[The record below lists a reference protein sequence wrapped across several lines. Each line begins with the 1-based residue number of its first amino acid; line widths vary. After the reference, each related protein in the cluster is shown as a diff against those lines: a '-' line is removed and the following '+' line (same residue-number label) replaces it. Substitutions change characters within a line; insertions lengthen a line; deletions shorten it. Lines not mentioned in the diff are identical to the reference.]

1 MVNDKSVSMNIDN
14 FSSIVSSVE
23 GSIKELSSIKYEE
36 VQKFAEEISTRFK
49 DFKEGGEEL
58 ISEGK
63 ILKIGVVGQV
73 KAGKSS
79 FLNSLMFNG
88 EDVLP
93 KASTPMTAGLTILEY
108 GETNFFEVDYYNDKE
123 WDEFVEL
130 DKQYLKIESEVRSNK
145 DFEGAPSNFILKE
158 VQKRTNDTQQSA
170 HELVI
175 RCGSGARAK
184 VGKGTESV
192 PFTGVTG
199 LQSRLNEYVG
209 AEGQY
214 TSVVKSLYIHLN
226 DERLRDIRIVDTPG
240 VNDPITSREARTH
253 QFLYSC
259 HGVFFLSSA
268 SRFFDSKDMSFM
280 NTRIG
285 NKGVGTVVLLASKYD
300 SVLQD
305 LGLQLRGGQHEG
317 DLEYADNMAQSNLRN
332 RFETSRKQ
340 LENPNVNILFDTTS
354 GISFS
359 IANKTE
365 FDWDP
370 VEANVVKQMK
380 SFYPDAFTT
389 NEDSNDTF
397 LMLANMDEIKKNY
410 LEGTFIHD
418 KDSIIQHKMSEY
430 FSESTK
436 DIKGIVESA
445 IERMHTRQKE
455 LDSVELEDLHNQLKK
470 QDELFE
476 KLKTQFGTFI
486 GKFQNGFRSEV
497 MHLNE
502 TIPRPELYSVPTT
515 DSLVNVSFKGMLWGT
530 NTDSFPARVLDT
542 NELKNQIVNS
552 VKNYIDAWQQ
562 EWRKYFDKGKMALFD
577 EFCKSITEFS
587 NQTTDLKFS
596 DSYYRNLMED
606 VLSDIDRYKTLEL
619 RNKQDETL
627 QRIAN
632 YCDSQELSLTSMYV
646 ECKEEGVQARVNSRA
661 SDICNKAK
669 LRIQQELKGLVDIV
683 KPAADRNAQQTI
695 QKMDDLKKTIA
706 DRLKGAGQNY
716 ISKLEA
722 DIKNK
727 KETKQI
733 VENASALLNNIYSNI
748 N

>member
-1 MVNDKSVSMNIDN
+1 MNINN
-14 FSSIVSSVE
+14 FSSIVSITEESVNRLQQINYGE
-23 GSIKELSSIKYEE
+23 IK
-36 VQKFAEEISTRFK
+36 KFADDIAARFK
-49 DFKEGGEEL
+49 EFKEGGEDL

-108 GETNFFEVDYYNDKE
+108 GDSNFFEVEYYDEKE
-123 WDEFVEL
+123 WSEFVEL
-130 DKQYLKIESEVRSNK
+130 DKQYLKVESEVRANK
-145 DFEGAPSNFILKE
+145 DFEGAPNNFILKE

-175 RCGSGARAK
+175 RCGAGARSK
-184 VGKGTESV
+184 VGKGSESV
-192 PFTGVTG
+192 PFTGVNG
-199 LQSRLNEYVG
+199 LQTRLNEYVG

-226 DERLRDIRIVDTPG
+226 DDRLKDIRIVDTPG

-253 QFLYSC
+253 QFLHSC

-332 RFETSRKQ
+332 RFESSRKQ

-359 IANKTE
+359 IASKNSN
-365 FDWDP
+365 DWDP

-380 SFYPDAFTT
+380 TFYPDAFMTPDD
-389 NEDSNDTF
+389 ENDTF

-410 LEGTFIHD
+410 LDGTFISD
-418 KDSIIQHKMSEY
+418 KESIIQHKMSEY
-430 FSESTK
+430 FSESTNELK
-436 DIKGIVESA
+436 NTLDSA
-445 IERMHTRQKE
+445 SEKMQLRLKE

-476 KLKTQFGTFI
+476 KLKSQFGTFI
-486 GKFQNGFRSEV
+486 GKFQNGFRSEIT
-497 MHLNE
+497 HLNE
-502 TIPRPELYSVPTT
+502 TIARPELYSVPTT

-530 NTDSFPARVLDT
+530 NTDSFPARVLDP

-552 VKNYIDAWQQ
+552 VKTYIETWQK
-562 EWRKYFDKGKMALFD
+562 EWRNYFDKGKMALFE
-577 EFCKSITEFS
+577 EFCKSITDFS
-587 NQTTDLKFS
+587 NQTADLKFS
-596 DSYYRNLMED
+596 DSYYRSLMED

-632 YCDSQELSLTSMYV
+632 YCDSQELSLTSMFV
-646 ECKEEGVQARVNSRA
+646 ECKEEGVQARVDSRA
-661 SDICNKAK
+661 NEICNKAK
-669 LRIQQELKGLVDIV
+669 LRVQQELKGLVDIV
-683 KPAADRNAQQTI
+683 KPASDRNAQQTI
-695 QKMDDLKKTIA
+695 QKMDELKKTIA
-706 DRLKGAGQNY
+706 ERLKGAGQEY

-727 KETKQI
+727 KETKLMI
-733 VENASALLNNIYSNI
+733 ENASALLEKINSNI
-748 N
+748 S

>member
-1 MVNDKSVSMNIDN
+1 MNINN
-14 FSSIVSSVE
+14 FSSIVSITEESVNRLQQINYGE
-23 GSIKELSSIKYEE
+23 IK
-36 VQKFAEEISTRFK
+36 KFADDIAARFK
-49 DFKEGGEEL
+49 EFKEGGEDL

-108 GETNFFEVDYYNDKE
+108 GDSNFFEVEYYDEKE
-123 WDEFVEL
+123 WSEFVEL
-130 DKQYLKIESEVRSNK
+130 DKQYLKVESEVRANK
-145 DFEGAPSNFILKE
+145 DFEGAPNNYILKE

-175 RCGSGARAK
+175 RCGAGARSK
-184 VGKGTESV
+184 VGKGSESV
-192 PFTGVTG
+192 PFTGVNG
-199 LQSRLNEYVG
+199 LQTRLNEYVG

-226 DERLRDIRIVDTPG
+226 DDRLKDIRIVDTPG

-253 QFLYSC
+253 QFLHSC

-332 RFETSRKQ
+332 RFESSRKQ

-359 IANKTE
+359 IASKNSN
-365 FDWDP
+365 DWDP

-380 SFYPDAFTT
+380 TFYPDAFMTPDD
-389 NEDSNDTF
+389 ENDTF

-410 LEGTFIHD
+410 LDGTFISD
-418 KDSIIQHKMSEY
+418 KESIIQHKMSEY
-430 FSESTK
+430 FSESTNELK
-436 DIKGIVESA
+436 NTLDSA
-445 IERMHTRQKE
+445 SEKMQLRLKE

-476 KLKTQFGTFI
+476 KLKSQFGTFI
-486 GKFQNGFRSEV
+486 GKFQNGFRSEIT
-497 MHLNE
+497 HLNE
-502 TIPRPELYSVPTT
+502 TIARPELYSVPTT

-530 NTDSFPARVLDT
+530 NTDSFPARVLDP

-552 VKNYIDAWQQ
+552 VKTYIETWQK
-562 EWRKYFDKGKMALFD
+562 EWRNYFDKGKMALFE
-577 EFCKSITEFS
+577 EFCKSITDFS
-587 NQTTDLKFS
+587 NQTADLKFS
-596 DSYYRNLMED
+596 DSYYRSLMED

-632 YCDSQELSLTSMYV
+632 YCDSQELSLTSMFV
-646 ECKEEGVQARVNSRA
+646 ECKEEGVQARVDSRA
-661 SDICNKAK
+661 NEICNKAK
-669 LRIQQELKGLVDIV
+669 LRVQQELKGLVDIV
-683 KPAADRNAQQTI
+683 KPASDRNAQQTI
-695 QKMDDLKKTIA
+695 QKMDELKKTIA
-706 DRLKGAGQNY
+706 ERLKGAGQEY

-727 KETKQI
+727 KETKLMI
-733 VENASALLNNIYSNI
+733 ENASALLEKINSNI
-748 N
+748 S

>member
-1 MVNDKSVSMNIDN
+1 MNIVN
-14 FSSIVSSVE
+14 FSSIVSATEESVNQLQQINYGE
-23 GSIKELSSIKYEE
+23 IKR
-36 VQKFAEEISTRFK
+36 FADDIATRFK
-49 DFKEGGEEL
+49 EFKEGGEAL
-58 ISEGK
+58 ITEGK

-108 GETNFFEVDYYNDKE
+108 GESNFFEVEYYDENE
-123 WDEFVEL
+123 WREFVEL
-130 DKQYLKIESEVRSNK
+130 DKQYLKVESEVRANK
-145 DFEGAPSNFILKE
+145 DFDGAPNIFVLKE

-175 RCGSGARAK
+175 RCGVGARTK
-184 VGKGTESV
+184 VGKGKESV
-192 PFTGVTG
+192 SFTGVNG
-199 LQSRLNEYVG
+199 LQTRLNEYVG

-214 TSVVKSLYIHLN
+214 TSVVKSLHIHLN
-226 DERLRDIRIVDTPG
+226 DDRLKDIRIVDTPG

-253 QFLYSC
+253 QFLHSC

-317 DLEYADNMAQSNLRN
+317 DLEFADNMAQSNLRN
-332 RFETSRKQ
+332 RFESSRKQ

-359 IANKTE
+359 IATKKSN
-365 FDWDP
+365 DWDP
-370 VEANVVKQMK
+370 VEANVVKQMQT
-380 SFYPDAFTT
+380 FYPDAFLTP
-389 NEDSNDTF
+389 EEANDTF

-410 LEGTFIHD
+410 LDGTFISD
-418 KDSIIQHKMSEY
+418 KESIIQHKMSEY
-430 FSESTK
+430 FVESTNELK
-436 DIKGIVESA
+436 NILDSA
-445 IERMHTRQKE
+445 SEKMHLRLKE

-476 KLKTQFGTFI
+476 KLKSQFGTFI

-497 MHLNE
+497 THLNE
-502 TIPRPELYSVPTT
+502 TIVRPELYSVPTT
-515 DSLVNVSFKGMLWGT
+515 DSLVNVSFKGMWWGI

-552 VKNYIDAWQQ
+552 VKTYVETWQQ
-562 EWRKYFDKGKMALFD
+562 EWRKYFDKGKMLLFD

-596 DSYYRNLMED
+596 DSYYRSLMED

-632 YCDSQELSLTSMYV
+632 YCDSQELSLTSMFV

-661 SDICNKAK
+661 NDICNKAK
-669 LRIQQELKGLVDIV
+669 LRVQQELKGLVDIV

-695 QKMDDLKKTIA
+695 QKMDELKKTIA
-706 DRLKGAGQNY
+706 ERLKGAGQEY

-727 KETKQI
+727 KETKLM
-733 VENASALLNNIYSNI
+733 VENASALLEKINSNI
-748 N
+748 S

>member
-1 MVNDKSVSMNIDN
+1 MNINN
-14 FSSIVSSVE
+14 FTTIVSSTEESVNQLQQINYDE
-23 GSIKELSSIKYEE
+23 IK
-36 VQKFAEEISTRFK
+36 KFADDIATRFK
-49 DFKEGGEEL
+49 EFKEGGEDL

-108 GETNFFEVDYYNDKE
+108 GDSNFFEVEYYDKKE
-123 WDEFVEL
+123 WSEFVEL
-130 DKQYLKIESEVRSNK
+130 DKQYLKVESEVRANK
-145 DFEGAPSNFILKE
+145 DFKDAPDNFILKE

-175 RCGSGARAK
+175 RCGAGASSK

-192 PFTGVTG
+192 PFTGVNG
-199 LQSRLNEYVG
+199 LQTRLNEYVG

-226 DERLRDIRIVDTPG
+226 DDRLKDIRIVDTPG

-253 QFLYSC
+253 QFLHSC

-332 RFETSRKQ
+332 RFESSRKQ

-359 IANKTE
+359 IASKKSN
-365 FDWDP
+365 DWDP

-380 SFYPDAFTT
+380 TFYPDAFMTQ
-389 NEDSNDTF
+389 EEANDTF

-410 LEGTFIHD
+410 LDGTFISD
-418 KDSIIQHKMSEY
+418 KESIIQHKMSEY
-430 FSESTK
+430 FSESTNELK
-436 DIKGIVESA
+436 NILDSA
-445 IERMHTRQKE
+445 SEKMQLRLKE

-476 KLKTQFGTFI
+476 MLKSQFGTFI

-502 TIPRPELYSVPTT
+502 TIARPELYSVPTT
-515 DSLVNVSFKGMLWGT
+515 DSFVNVSFKGMLWGT
-530 NTDSFPARVLDT
+530 NTDSFPARVLNT

-552 VKNYIDAWQQ
+552 VKTYVETWQQ
-562 EWRKYFDKGKMALFD
+562 EWRKYFDKGKMVLFD

-596 DSYYRNLMED
+596 DSYYRSLMED

-632 YCDSQELSLTSMYV
+632 YCDSQELSLTSMFV
-646 ECKEEGVQARVNSRA
+646 ECKEDGVQARLNSRA
-661 SDICNKAK
+661 NDICNKAK
-669 LRIQQELKGLVDIV
+669 LRVQQELKGLVDIV

-695 QKMDDLKKTIA
+695 QKMDELKKTIA
-706 DRLKGAGQNY
+706 DRLKGAGQEY
-716 ISKLEA
+716 ISKLET

-727 KETKQI
+727 KETKQM
-733 VENASALLNNIYSNI
+733 VETASVLLEKINSNI
-748 N
+748 S

>member
-1 MVNDKSVSMNIDN
+1 MNIVN
-14 FSSIVSSVE
+14 FSSIVSATEESVNQLQQINYGE
-23 GSIKELSSIKYEE
+23 IKR
-36 VQKFAEEISTRFK
+36 FADDIATRFK
-49 DFKEGGEEL
+49 EFKEGGEAL
-58 ISEGK
+58 ITEGK

-108 GETNFFEVDYYNDKE
+108 GESNFFEVEYYDEKE
-123 WDEFVEL
+123 WSEFVEL
-130 DKQYLKIESEVRSNK
+130 DKQYLKVESEVRANK
-145 DFEGAPSNFILKE
+145 DFEGAPNNFILKE

-175 RCGSGARAK
+175 RCGAGARSK
-184 VGKGTESV
+184 VGKGSESV
-192 PFTGVTG
+192 PFTGVIG
-199 LQSRLNEYVG
+199 LQTRLNEYVG

-226 DERLRDIRIVDTPG
+226 DDRLKDIRIVDTPG

-253 QFLYSC
+253 QFLHSC

-285 NKGVGTVVLLASKYD
+285 NKGVGTIVLLASKYD

-332 RFETSRKQ
+332 RFESSRKQ

-359 IANKTE
+359 IASKNSN
-365 FDWDP
+365 DWDP

-380 SFYPDAFTT
+380 TFYPDAFMTPA
-389 NEDSNDTF
+389 EANDTF
-397 LMLANMDEIKKNY
+397 LMLANIDEIKKNY
-410 LEGTFIHD
+410 LDGTFISD
-418 KDSIIQHKMSEY
+418 KESIIQHKMSEY
-430 FSESTK
+430 FSESTNELK
-436 DIKGIVESA
+436 NILDSA
-445 IERMHTRQKE
+445 SEKMQLRLKE

-476 KLKTQFGTFI
+476 KLKSQFGTFI

-497 MHLNE
+497 THLNE
-502 TIPRPELYSVPTT
+502 TISRPELYSVPTT
-515 DSLVNVSFKGMLWGT
+515 DSLINVSFKGMLWGT

-552 VKNYIDAWQQ
+552 VKTYVETWQQ
-562 EWRKYFDKGKMALFD
+562 EWRKYFDKGKMVLFD

-596 DSYYRNLMED
+596 DSYYRSLMED

-632 YCDSQELSLTSMYV
+632 YCDSQELSLTSMFV

-661 SDICNKAK
+661 NDICNKAK
-669 LRIQQELKGLVDIV
+669 LRVQQELKGLVDIV

-695 QKMDDLKKTIA
+695 QKMDELKKTIA
-706 DRLKGAGQNY
+706 ERLKGAGQEY

-727 KETKQI
+727 KETKLM
-733 VENASALLNNIYSNI
+733 VENASALLEKINSNI
-748 N
+748 S

>member
-1 MVNDKSVSMNIDN
+1 MNINN
-14 FSSIVSSVE
+14 FSSIVSATEESVNRLQQINYGE
-23 GSIKELSSIKYEE
+23 IKTFADDIAT
-36 VQKFAEEISTRFK
+36 KFKEFK
-49 DFKEGGEEL
+49 DGGEDL

-108 GETNFFEVDYYNDKE
+108 GDSNFFEVEYYDEKE
-123 WDEFVEL
+123 WNEFVEL
-130 DKQYLKIESEVRSNK
+130 DKQYLKVESEVRTNK
-145 DFEGAPSNFILKE
+145 DFEGAPNNFILKE

-175 RCGSGARAK
+175 RCGGGARAK

-192 PFTGVTG
+192 PFTGVNG
-199 LQSRLNEYVG
+199 LQARLNEYVG

-226 DERLRDIRIVDTPG
+226 DERLKDIRIVDTPG

-253 QFLYSC
+253 QFLHSC

-332 RFETSRKQ
+332 RFESSRKQ
-340 LENPNVNILFDTTS
+340 LENPSVNILFDTTS

-359 IANKTE
+359 IASKNSN
-365 FDWDP
+365 DWDP

-380 SFYPDAFTT
+380 TFYPDAFMTQ
-389 NEDSNDTF
+389 EEANDTF
-397 LMLANMDEIKKNY
+397 MMLANMDEIKKNY
-410 LEGTFIHD
+410 LDGTFISD
-418 KDSIIQHKMSEY
+418 KESIIQHKMSEY
-430 FSESTK
+430 FSESTNELK
-436 DIKGIVESA
+436 NILDSA
-445 IERMHTRQKE
+445 SEKMQLRLKE

-502 TIPRPELYSVPTT
+502 TIARPELYSVPTT
-515 DSLVNVSFKGMLWGT
+515 DSLVNVSFKGQLWGT

-542 NELKNQIVNS
+542 NELKNQILNS
-552 VKNYIDAWQQ
+552 VKTYIETWQQ
-562 EWRKYFDKGKMALFD
+562 EWRKYFDNGKMVLFD

-587 NQTTDLKFS
+587 NQTSDLKFS
-596 DSYYRNLMED
+596 DSYYRSLMED
-606 VLSDIDRYKTLEL
+606 VLSDIDRYKILEL
-619 RNKQDETL
+619 RNKQDDTL

-632 YCDSQELSLTSMYV
+632 YCDSQELSLTSMSV
-646 ECKEEGVQARVNSRA
+646 ECKEDGVQARLNTRA
-661 SDICNKAK
+661 NEICNKAK
-669 LRIQQELKGLVDIV
+669 LRVQQELKGLVDIV
-683 KPAADRNAQQTI
+683 KPAADKNAQQTI
-695 QKMDDLKKTIA
+695 QKMDELKKTIA
-706 DRLKGAGQNY
+706 ERLKGAGQEY

-727 KETKQI
+727 KETKLM
-733 VENASALLNNIYSNI
+733 VENASVLLETINSNI
-748 N
+748 S

>member
-1 MVNDKSVSMNIDN
+1 MDINN
-14 FSSIVSSVE
+14 FSSIITSTE
-23 GSIKELSSIKYEE
+23 GVIKELKGINYSDVK
-36 VQKFAEEISTRFK
+36 KFSDEISMKFK
-49 DFKEGGEEL
+49 EFKEGGEAL
-58 ISEGK
+58 INEGK

-108 GETNFFEVDYYNDKE
+108 GESSYFEVEYYDEKE
-123 WDEFVEL
+123 WNEFVEL
-130 DKQYLKIESEVRSNK
+130 DKQYRKVESEVRTNK
-145 DFEGAPSNFILKE
+145 DFEGAPNNFILKE
-158 VQKRTNDTQQSA
+158 VQKRTSDIQQSA
-170 HELVI
+170 HELVA
-175 RCGSGARAK
+175 RCGFNAKSK

-192 PFTGVTG
+192 PFTGVIG

-226 DERLRDIRIVDTPG
+226 DERLKDIRIVDTPG

-253 QFLYSC
+253 QFLHSC

-317 DLEYADNMAQSNLRN
+317 DLEYADNLAQSNLRN
-332 RFETSRKQ
+332 RFESSRNN

-359 IANKTE
+359 IANKKTDE
-365 FDWDP
+365 WDA

-380 SFYPDAFTT
+380 TFYPDAFITQ
-389 NEDSNDTF
+389 EEANDTF
-397 LMLANMDEIKKNY
+397 LMLANMDEIKNNY
-410 LEGTFIHD
+410 LDGTFIND
-418 KDSIIQHKMSEY
+418 KDSIIKHKMSEY
-430 FSESTK
+430 FSEAKK
-436 DIKGIVESA
+436 DIKDVTEIALEK
-445 IERMHTRQKE
+445 MQTRLKE
-455 LDSVELEDLHNQLKK
+455 LDSVELEDLHNQLKI

-476 KLKTQFGTFI
+476 KLKSQFITFI
-486 GKFQNGFRSEV
+486 SKFQNGFRSEV
-497 MHLNE
+497 KNLNE
-502 TIPRPELYSVPTT
+502 TISRPELYSVPTT
-515 DSLVNVSFKGMLWGT
+515 DTSVDVSFKGKLWGT
-530 NTDSFPARVLDT
+530 NTDRFSARVLDT
-542 NELKNQIVNS
+542 NELKKQIVS
-552 VKNYIDAWQQ
+552 QVKTYVDIWQQ
-562 EWRKYFDKGKMALFD
+562 EWRKYFDKGKMTLFD

-606 VLSDIDRYKTLEL
+606 VLSDIDCYKILEL
-619 RNKQDETL
+619 KNNQDETL
-627 QRIAN
+627 KRIAN
-632 YCDSQELSLTSMYV
+632 YCDSQELSLTSFSV
-646 ECKEEGVQARVNSRA
+646 ECKEEGVQALLNSRA
-661 SDICNKAK
+661 NDICNIAK
-669 LRIQQELKGLVDIV
+669 LKVQHELKGLIDNV
-683 KPAADRNAQQTI
+683 KDVADRNARYTI
-695 QKMDDLKKTIA
+695 AKMDELKKTI
-706 DRLKGAGQNY
+706 DNKLKGAGQEY
-716 ISKLEA
+716 IKKLEE
-722 DIKNK
+722 DIKHK
-727 KETKQI
+727 KENKQMI
-733 VENASALLNNIYSNI
+733 ENALILLDKINTNII
-748 N
+748 

>member
-1 MVNDKSVSMNIDN
+1 MEESVKQLQQINYGEIKK
-14 FSSIVSSVE
+14 FSDDI
-23 GSIKELSSIKYEE
+23 
-36 VQKFAEEISTRFK
+36 ANRFK
-49 DFKEGGEEL
+49 EFKEGGEDL
-58 ISEGK
+58 INEGK

-108 GETNFFEVDYYNDKE
+108 GDSNFFEVEYYDEKE
-123 WDEFVEL
+123 WGEFVEL
-130 DKQYLKIESEVRSNK
+130 DKQYLKVESEVRSNK
-145 DFEGAPSNFILKE
+145 DFEGAPNNFILKE

-175 RCGSGARAK
+175 RCGAGARAK
-184 VGKGTESV
+184 VDKGTESV
-192 PFTGVTG
+192 PFTGVNG
-199 LQSRLNEYVG
+199 LQARLNEYVG

-226 DERLRDIRIVDTPG
+226 DDRLKDIRIVDTPG

-253 QFLYSC
+253 KFLHSC
-259 HGVFFLSSA
+259 HGVFFLSSS

-305 LGLQLRGGQHEG
+305 LGLQLRGGQYEG
-317 DLEYADNMAQSNLRN
+317 DLEYADNMAQKNLRN
-332 RFETSRKQ
+332 RFESSRKQ
-340 LENPNVNILFDTTS
+340 LQNPNVNIIFDTTS

-359 IANKTE
+359 IATKKQN
-365 FDWDP
+365 DWDS

-380 SFYPDAFTT
+380 TFYPDAFMTL
-389 NEDSNDTF
+389 EEANDTF
-397 LMLANMDEIKKNY
+397 LMLANIEEIKKNY
-410 LEGTFIHD
+410 LDGTFIRD
-418 KDSIIQHKMSEY
+418 KESIIQHKMSEY
-430 FSESTK
+430 FSESTNELK
-436 DIKGIVESA
+436 IIIDSA
-445 IERMHTRQKE
+445 TEKMRLRLKE
-455 LDSVELEDLHNQLKK
+455 LDSIELEDLYNQLKK

-476 KLKTQFGTFI
+476 KLKSQFGTFI

-502 TIPRPELYSVPTT
+502 TISRPELYSVPTT

-542 NELKNQIVNS
+542 NELKNQIINS
-552 VKNYIDAWQQ
+552 VKTYIETWQQ
-562 EWRKYFDKGKMALFD
+562 EWRKYFDKGKMLLFD

-596 DSYYRNLMED
+596 DSYYRSLMED

-627 QRIAN
+627 QRIVN
-632 YCDSQELSLTSMYV
+632 YCDSQELSLTSMFV
-646 ECKEEGVQARVNSRA
+646 DCKESGVQARVDSRA
-661 SDICNKAK
+661 NDICNKAK
-669 LRIQQELKGLVDIV
+669 LRVQQELKGLVDIV

-695 QKMDDLKKTIA
+695 QKMDELKKTIA
-706 DRLKGAGQNY
+706 ERLKGAGQEY

-727 KETKQI
+727 KETKLM
-733 VENASALLNNIYSNI
+733 VENASALLEKINSNI
-748 N
+748 S

>member
-1 MVNDKSVSMNIDN
+1 MNINN
-14 FSSIVSSVE
+14 FTTIVSSTEESVNQLQQINYDE
-23 GSIKELSSIKYEE
+23 IK
-36 VQKFAEEISTRFK
+36 KFADDIATRFK
-49 DFKEGGEEL
+49 EFKEGGEDL

-108 GETNFFEVDYYNDKE
+108 GDSNFFEVEYYDKKE
-123 WDEFVEL
+123 WSEFVEL
-130 DKQYLKIESEVRSNK
+130 DKQYLKVESEVRANK
-145 DFEGAPSNFILKE
+145 DFKDAPDNFILKE

-175 RCGSGARAK
+175 RCGAGASSK

-192 PFTGVTG
+192 PFTGVNG
-199 LQSRLNEYVG
+199 LQTRLNEYVG

-226 DERLRDIRIVDTPG
+226 DDRLKDIRIVDTPG

-253 QFLYSC
+253 QFLHSC

-332 RFETSRKQ
+332 RFESSRKQ

-359 IANKTE
+359 IASKKSN
-365 FDWDP
+365 DWDP

-380 SFYPDAFTT
+380 TFYPDAFMTQ
-389 NEDSNDTF
+389 EEANDTF

-410 LEGTFIHD
+410 LDGTFISD
-418 KDSIIQHKMSEY
+418 KESIIQHKMSEY
-430 FSESTK
+430 FSESTNELK
-436 DIKGIVESA
+436 NILDSA
-445 IERMHTRQKE
+445 SEKMQLRLKE

-476 KLKTQFGTFI
+476 MLKSQFGTFI

-502 TIPRPELYSVPTT
+502 TIARPELYSVPTT
-515 DSLVNVSFKGMLWGT
+515 DSFVNVSFKGMLWGT
-530 NTDSFPARVLDT
+530 NTDSFPARVLNT

-552 VKNYIDAWQQ
+552 VKTYVETWQQ
-562 EWRKYFDKGKMALFD
+562 EWRKYFDKGKMVLFD

-596 DSYYRNLMED
+596 DSYYRSLMED

-632 YCDSQELSLTSMYV
+632 YCDSQELSLTSMFV

-661 SDICNKAK
+661 NDICNKAK
-669 LRIQQELKGLVDIV
+669 LRVQQELKGLVDIV

-695 QKMDDLKKTIA
+695 QKMDELKKTIA
-706 DRLKGAGQNY
+706 ERLKGAGQEY

-727 KETKQI
+727 KETKLM
-733 VENASALLNNIYSNI
+733 VEKASALLEKINSNI
-748 N
+748 S

>member
-1 MVNDKSVSMNIDN
+1 MNINN
-14 FSSIVSSVE
+14 FSSIVSATEESVNQLQQINYGE
-23 GSIKELSSIKYEE
+23 IKRFADDIAT
-36 VQKFAEEISTRFK
+36 KFKE
-49 DFKEGGEEL
+49 FKEGGEDL
-58 ISEGK
+58 INEGK

-108 GETNFFEVDYYNDKE
+108 GDSNFFEIEYYDEKE
-123 WDEFVEL
+123 WSEFVEL
-130 DKQYLKIESEVRSNK
+130 DKQYLKVESEVRSNK
-145 DFEGAPSNFILKE
+145 DFEGAPNNFILKE

-175 RCGSGARAK
+175 RCGAGARSK

-192 PFTGVTG
+192 PFTGVNG
-199 LQSRLNEYVG
+199 LQTRLNEYVG

-226 DERLRDIRIVDTPG
+226 DDRLKDIRIVDTPG

-253 QFLYSC
+253 QFLHSC

-332 RFETSRKQ
+332 RFESSRKQ

-359 IANKTE
+359 IASKNSN
-365 FDWDP
+365 DWDP
-370 VEANVVKQMK
+370 VETNVVKQMK
-380 SFYPDAFTT
+380 TFYPDAFMTH
-389 NEDSNDTF
+389 EDANDTF

-410 LEGTFIHD
+410 LDGTFISD
-418 KDSIIQHKMSEY
+418 KESIIQHKMSEY
-430 FSESTK
+430 FSESTNELK
-436 DIKGIVESA
+436 NILDSA
-445 IERMHTRQKE
+445 SEKMHLRLKE

-476 KLKTQFGTFI
+476 KLKSQFGTFI
-486 GKFQNGFRSEV
+486 GKFQNGFRSKV
-497 MHLNE
+497 THLNE
-502 TIPRPELYSVPTT
+502 TIARPELYSVPTT

-530 NTDSFPARVLDT
+530 NTDCFPARVLDT

-552 VKNYIDAWQQ
+552 VKTYVETWQQ
-562 EWRKYFDKGKMALFD
+562 EWRKYFDKGKMVLFD

-596 DSYYRNLMED
+596 DSYYRSLMED

-632 YCDSQELSLTSMYV
+632 YCDSQELSLTSMFV
-646 ECKEEGVQARVNSRA
+646 ECKKEGVQARVNSRA
-661 SDICNKAK
+661 NDICNKAK
-669 LRIQQELKGLVDIV
+669 LRVQQELKGLVDIV
-683 KPAADRNAQQTI
+683 KPAADRNAQQTV
-695 QKMDDLKKTIA
+695 QKMDELKKTIA
-706 DRLKGAGQNY
+706 ERLKGAGQEY
-716 ISKLEA
+716 ISKLET

-727 KETKQI
+727 KETKLM
-733 VENASALLNNIYSNI
+733 VENASALLEKINSNI
-748 N
+748 S

>member
-1 MVNDKSVSMNIDN
+1 MDINN
-14 FSSIVSSVE
+14 FATIITSTE
-23 GSIKELSSIKYEE
+23 GAIKELQDINYHE
-36 VQKFAEEISTRFK
+36 VKKFADEIATKFK
-49 DFKEGGEEL
+49 EFREGGEDL
-58 ISEGK
+58 INEGK

-88 EDVLP
+88 ETVLP
-93 KASTPMTAGLTILEY
+93 KASTPMTAGLTVLEY
-108 GETNFFEVDYYNDKE
+108 GDSNYFEVEYYDEKE
-123 WDEFVEL
+123 WSEFVEL
-130 DKQYLKIESEVRSNK
+130 DKQYLKVESEIRSNK
-145 DFEGAPSNFILKE
+145 DFEGASAQNIRKE
-158 VQKRTNDTQQSA
+158 VEKRTNETQQAA

-175 RCGSGARAK
+175 RCGIAAKSK

-192 PFTGVTG
+192 PFSGAVG

-226 DERLRDIRIVDTPG
+226 DERLKDIRIVDTPG

-253 QFLYSC
+253 QFLHSC

-305 LGLQLRGGQHEG
+305 LGFQLRGGQHEG
-317 DLEYADNMAQSNLRN
+317 DLEFADNMAQKNLRN
-332 RFETSRKQ
+332 RFDSSRNQ
-340 LENPNVNILFDTTS
+340 LENPNVNMLFDTTS

-359 IANKTE
+359 IANKKE
-365 FDWDP
+365 SDWDS

-380 SFYPDAFTT
+380 NFYPDAFMTQ
-389 NEDSNDTF
+389 DDAIDTF
-397 LMLANMDEIKKNY
+397 LMLANMDEIKKKY
-410 LEGTFIHD
+410 LDGTFIGD

-430 FSESTK
+430 FTGSAK
-436 DIKGIVESA
+436 DIKSIIEIAVEKMQV
-445 IERMHTRQKE
+445 RLKE

-476 KLKTQFGTFI
+476 KLKLQFGTFI

-502 TIPRPELYSVPTT
+502 VIARPELYSVPTT
-515 DSLVNVSFKGMLWGT
+515 DAWVSVSFKGMLWGT
-530 NTDSFPARVLDT
+530 NTDSFPARVLNT
-542 NELKNQIVNS
+542 NELKNQIVS
-552 VKNYIDAWQQ
+552 QVKTFIDTWQQ
-562 EWRKYFDKGKMALFD
+562 EWRKYFDKGKMTLFD

-587 NQTTDLKFS
+587 NQTTDLMFS
-596 DSYYRNLMED
+596 DSYYRSLMED

-619 RNKQDETL
+619 KNKQDETL

-632 YCDSQELSLTSMYV
+632 YCDSQELSLTTMCV
-646 ECKEEGVQARVNSRA
+646 ECKEDGVQSRLNGRA

-669 LRIQQELKGLVDIV
+669 IRVQQELKGLVDIV
-683 KPAADRNAQQTI
+683 KPAADRNAQHTI
-695 QKMDDLKKTIA
+695 QKMEELKKTIA
-706 DRLKGAGQNY
+706 DRLKGAGQEY
-716 ISKLEA
+716 INKLEQ

-727 KETKQI
+727 KETKQMI
-733 VENASALLNNIYSNI
+733 EQASILLDKI
-748 N
+748 NLEIN

>member
-1 MVNDKSVSMNIDN
+1 MNINN
-14 FSSIVSSVE
+14 FSSIVSATEESVYQLQQINYGE
-23 GSIKELSSIKYEE
+23 IKRFADDIAT
-36 VQKFAEEISTRFK
+36 KFKE
-49 DFKEGGEEL
+49 FKEGGEDL
-58 ISEGK
+58 INEGK

-108 GETNFFEVDYYNDKE
+108 GDSNFFEVEYYDEKE
-123 WDEFVEL
+123 WSEFVEL
-130 DKQYLKIESEVRSNK
+130 DKQYLKVESEVRSNK
-145 DFEGAPSNFILKE
+145 DFEGAPNNFILKE

-175 RCGSGARAK
+175 RCGAGARSK
-184 VGKGTESV
+184 VGKGAESV
-192 PFTGVTG
+192 PFTGVNG
-199 LQSRLNEYVG
+199 LQTRLNEYVG

-226 DERLRDIRIVDTPG
+226 DDRLKDIRIVDTPG

-253 QFLYSC
+253 QFLHSC

-332 RFETSRKQ
+332 RFESSRKQ

-359 IANKTE
+359 IASKNSN
-365 FDWDP
+365 DWDP
-370 VEANVVKQMK
+370 VETNVVKQMK
-380 SFYPDAFTT
+380 TFYPDAFMTH
-389 NEDSNDTF
+389 EDANDTF

-410 LEGTFIHD
+410 LDGTFISD
-418 KDSIIQHKMSEY
+418 KESIIQHKMSEY
-430 FSESTK
+430 FSESTNELK
-436 DIKGIVESA
+436 NILDSA
-445 IERMHTRQKE
+445 SEKMHLRLKE

-476 KLKTQFGTFI
+476 KLKSQFGTFI

-502 TIPRPELYSVPTT
+502 TIARPELYSVPTT
-515 DSLVNVSFKGMLWGT
+515 DSLVNVSFKGKLWGT

-552 VKNYIDAWQQ
+552 VKTYVETWQQ
-562 EWRKYFDKGKMALFD
+562 EWRKYFDKGKMVLFD
-577 EFCKSITEFS
+577 ELCKSITEFS

-596 DSYYRNLMED
+596 DSYYRSLMED

-632 YCDSQELSLTSMYV
+632 YCDSQELSLTSMFV
-646 ECKEEGVQARVNSRA
+646 ECKKEGVQARVNSRA
-661 SDICNKAK
+661 NDICNKAK
-669 LRIQQELKGLVDIV
+669 LRVQQELKGLVDIV
-683 KPAADRNAQQTI
+683 KPAADRNAQQTV
-695 QKMDDLKKTIA
+695 QKMDELKKTIA
-706 DRLKGAGQNY
+706 ERLKGAGQEY

-727 KETKQI
+727 KETKLM
-733 VENASALLNNIYSNI
+733 VENASALLEKINSNI
-748 N
+748 S

>member
-1 MVNDKSVSMNIDN
+1 MDINN
-14 FSSIVSSVE
+14 FSSIITSTE
-23 GSIKELSSIKYEE
+23 GAIKELQGINYNE
-36 VQKFAEEISTRFK
+36 VKRFSDEISTKFK
-49 DFKEGGEEL
+49 EFKEGGQAL
-58 ISEGK
+58 INEGK

-108 GETNFFEVDYYNDKE
+108 GESNFFEVEYYDEKE
-123 WDEFVEL
+123 WNEFVEL
-130 DKQYLKIESEVRSNK
+130 DRQYLKVEAEVRANK
-145 DFEGAPSNFILKE
+145 DFEGAPDNFILKE
-158 VQKRTNDTQQSA
+158 VQKRTNYTQQSA
-170 HELVI
+170 HELVV
-175 RCGSGARAK
+175 RCGGCARSK

-192 PFTGVTG
+192 PFTGVAG

-226 DERLRDIRIVDTPG
+226 DERLKDIRIVDTPG

-253 QFLYSC
+253 QFLHSC

-332 RFETSRKQ
+332 RFELSRNN

-359 IANKTE
+359 IASKNPN
-365 FDWDP
+365 DWDP

-380 SFYPDAFTT
+380 TFYPDAFMTQD
-389 NEDSNDTF
+389 EANDTF
-397 LMLANMDEIKKNY
+397 LMLANMDEIKKSY
-410 LEGTFIHD
+410 LDGTFIND

-430 FSESTK
+430 FSEAQK
-436 DIKGIVESA
+436 DIKGVIEIAS
-445 IERMHTRQKE
+445 ERMHVRLKE
-455 LDSVELEDLHNQLKK
+455 LDSVELEDLHNQLKR

-476 KLKTQFGTFI
+476 KLKSQFGTFI
-486 GKFQNGFRSEV
+486 SKFQNGFRSEV
-497 MHLNE
+497 MYLNE
-502 TIPRPELYSVPTT
+502 TISRPELYSVPTT
-515 DSLVNVSFKGMLWGT
+515 DTLVDVSFKGKLWGT

-542 NELKNQIVNS
+542 NELKNQIVS
-552 VKNYIDAWQQ
+552 QVKTYIETWQQ
-562 EWRKYFDKGKMALFD
+562 EWRKYFDKGKMTLFD

-587 NQTTDLKFS
+587 NETTDLKFS

-606 VLSDIDRYKTLEL
+606 VLSDIERYKILEL
-619 RNKQDETL
+619 KNNQDETL
-627 QRIAN
+627 KRIVN
-632 YCDSQELSLTSMYV
+632 YCDSQEISLTSMVV
-646 ECKEEGVQARVNSRA
+646 ECKEDGVQARLNSRA
-661 SDICNKAK
+661 NDICNKAK
-669 LRIQQELKGLVDIV
+669 LRIQQELKGLVDTV
-683 KPAADRNAQQTI
+683 KPVADSNAKHTI
-695 QKMDDLKKTIA
+695 QKMDELKKTIA
-706 DRLKGAGQNY
+706 DKLKGAGQEY
-716 ISKLEA
+716 IKKLEE
-722 DIKNK
+722 DIKHK
-727 KETKQI
+727 KEIKQMI
-733 VENASALLNNIYSNI
+733 ENASILLDRISSNI